1 MRIRSDSMSESIE
14 HKCPSCGASLQ
25 FDVSSQMVK
34 CPYCDCE
41 FSVEAMMANEGD
53 LTVDAVDLAN
63 DAGMDWSEAELYGM
77 TEYQCQS
84 CGGAIYS
91 DETTSATLC
100 PYCGNAVILK
110 GRLSGTLK
118 PDKVIPFQKSK

>member
-1 MRIRSDSMSESIE
+1 
-14 HKCPSCGASLQ
+14 
-25 FDVSSQMVK
+25 
-34 CPYCDCE
+34 
-41 FSVEAMMANEGD
+41 MANEGD

-118 PDKVIPFQKSK
+118 PDKVIPFQKSKEQALPIRMKMSQGITGASSGIFWILWPSVI